1 MSGSAGRLRGAMTRF
16 LGTHKGKLDKKGRIS
31 VPAGF
36 RSVLAELGEQ
46 DLVLVPSF
54 RLPCIECWPARVFD
68 EQTAGHDALD
78 LFSEAAD
85 DLAAALFGQAAQL
98 RPDAEGRI
106 TLEEQHVE
114 AAGLTEAL
122 LFIGARRR
130 FQIWDAERGAAHLRE
145 ARIRARDFRLTLPP
159 AVRTEPQP

>member
-1 MSGSAGRLRGAMTRF
+1 MTRF

-36 RSVLAELGEQ
+36 RNVLADLGEQ
-46 DLVLVPSF
+46 DLVFVPSF
-54 RLPCIECWPARVFD
+54 RLPCIECWPAAVFD

-78 LFSEAAD
+78 IFSEAAD
-85 DLAAALFGQAAQL
+85 DLAGAIFGQAAQL
-98 RPDAEGRI
+98 RPDAEGRV
-106 TLEEQHVE
+106 TLEENHVE

-130 FQIWDAERGAAHLRE
+130 FQIWDAGRGAEYLRE
-145 ARIRARDFRLTLPP
+145 SRIRARDFRLTLP
-159 AVRTEPQP
+159 AVPRTEPQP

>member
-1 MSGSAGRLRGAMTRF
+1 MTRF

-36 RSVLAELGEQ
+36 RGVLADLGEQ

-54 RLPCIECWPARVFD
+54 RRPCIECWPALAFD
-68 EQTAGHDALD
+68 EATAGHDALD
-78 LFSEAAD
+78 LFSDASD
-85 DLAAALFGQAAQL
+85 DLAGALFGQAAQL

-106 TLEEQHVE
+106 TLEDAHVE

-130 FQIWDAERGAAHLRE
+130 FQIWDAERGAEYLRE
-145 ARIRARDFRLTLPP
+145 SRVRARDFRLTLPP
-159 AVRTEPQP
+159 PPRTEPPS

>member
-1 MSGSAGRLRGAMTRF
+1 MTRF

-36 RSVLAELGEQ
+36 RGVLADLGEP

-54 RLPCIECWPARVFD
+54 RQPCIECWPARVFD

-78 LFSEAAD
+78 LFSDAAD
-85 DLAAALFGQAAQL
+85 DLAGAIFGQAALL
-98 RPDAEGRI
+98 RPDTEGRV
-106 TLEEQHVE
+106 TLDEQHVE
-114 AAGLTEAL
+114 AAALTEAL

-130 FQIWDAERGAAHLRE
+130 FQIWDAERGAAYLRE
-145 ARIRARDFRLTLPP
+145 SRIRARDFRLTLPP
-159 AVRTEPQP
+159 PTRTEPQP

>member
-1 MSGSAGRLRGAMTRF
+1 MTRF

-36 RSVLAELGEQ
+36 RSVLADLGEQ
-46 DLVLVPSF
+46 DLVFVPSF
-54 RLPCIECWPARVFD
+54 RLPCIECWPATVFD

-78 LFSEAAD
+78 IFSEAAD
-85 DLAAALFGQAAQL
+85 DLAGAIFGQAAQL
-98 RPDAEGRI
+98 RPDAEGRV
-106 TLEEQHVE
+106 TLEENHVE

-130 FQIWDAERGAAHLRE
+130 FQIWDAARGADYLRE
-145 ARIRARDFRLTLPP
+145 SRIRARDFRLTLP
-159 AVRTEPQP
+159 AVPRPEPKP